1 MITRDQLREL
11 AAFQC
16 EKKEECAISF
26 YFQPQTPHN
35 KAHREEAILVK
46 DLVRDAMVKVEQN
59 GKNGGVKADL
69 NRILQMAEGLHGNE
83 AMAKAVFACAAR
95 GIWREFNLPASL
107 SGTQLM
113 VNQRFHLK
121 PLAPLLGGQPRSCVV
136 LVDRLKARIF
146 DLRLNELTEREG
158 LFQPFERRG
167 RSEGF
172 GGYDGGHAQR
182 RVDDEILHHFRHVA
196 EHLREEADKG
206 MFDALIVAC
215 NDVYWSELQEELHPY
230 VRKLL
235 VGHFSGDV
243 MNMSPDEIR
252 EKADESLK
260 QFLDERRH
268 NLIREVIS
276 QAKSNSRGVTGLRRV
291 LRSLEQ
297 GEVQTLLI
305 DDSFAA
311 PAVECLNCGH
321 IDAHIVKNCPLC
333 GRETRQLEDV
343 LEAIVPAAIQKDI
356 ELFYVRAD
364 AEFEQ
369 SGKIAALLRFRADQ
383 NHGEIAMAS

>member
-26 YFQPQTPHN
+26 YFQPQTPKN

-46 DLVRDAMVKVEQN
+46 DLVRDAILKLEKN
-59 GKNGGVKADL
+59 GKTDGVKSDL
-69 NRILQMAEGLHGNE
+69 NRILELAEGLHGN
-83 AMAKAVFACAAR
+83 AAKAKAVFACAAR
-95 GIWREFNLPASL
+95 GMWHDFDLPASL
-107 SGTQLM
+107 PGTQLV
-113 VNQRFHLK
+113 VNQRFHLN
-121 PLAPLLGGQPRSCVV
+121 PLAPLLGAQPRSCVV

-158 LFQPFERRG
+158 LFQPSERRG

-172 GGYDGGHAQR
+172 AGYDGGHAQR
-182 RVDDEILHHFRHVA
+182 RIDDEILHHFRNVA
-196 EHLREEADKG
+196 EHLREAADKG
-206 MFDALIVAC
+206 IFDALIVGC
-215 NDVYWSELQEELHPY
+215 SDVYWSELQVQLHPY
-230 VRKLL
+230 VQKRLA
-235 VGHFSGDV
+235 GHFSGDV

-252 EKADESLK
+252 DKADQNLK
-260 QFLDERRH
+260 KFLNERRH
-268 NLIREVIS
+268 NLIREVMS

-291 LRSLEQ
+291 LRSMEQ

-305 DDSFAA
+305 QDNFAA

-333 GRETRQLEDV
+333 GRETRHLGDV
-343 LEAIVPAAIQKDI
+343 LEAIVPAAIRKDI
-356 ELFYVRAD
+356 ELFYVRD
-364 AEFEQ
+364 DEEFERG
-369 SGKIAALLRFRADQ
+369 GKIAALLRFRADQ
-383 NHGEIAMAS
+383 THGEVALAS